1 MIVWTGRGILSL
13 LFPGLVIFLLVF
25 FKDSTYEMLVFLSVE
40 VPVNL
45 LMWYFGKKWNATVV
59 YFDTQDQQYY
69 KTENDHT
76 VFWIPMQYV
85 SLVILVNVLLALF
98 AENIYIGVLLT
109 AVSAYVIKYDYFK
122 EKGFGFNKAKQ
133 RAMSKDEEQGN
144 TPPPLPRSN
153 DWQSRR

>member
-25 FKDSTYEMLVFLSVE
+25 FKDSTYETLIFLSAE

-59 YFDTQDQQYY
+59 YFDQEDQKYY
-69 KTENDHT
+69 KRENDHT

-85 SLVILVNVLLALF
+85 SLVILLNVLLALF
-98 AENIYIGVLLT
+98 GESIYIGVLLT
-109 AVSAYVIKYDYFK
+109 AISAYVIKYDYF
-122 EKGFGFNKAKQ
+122 EQKGWVLRKTKQ
-133 RAMSKDEEQGN
+133 RAMSKHEEQGN
-144 TPPPLPRSN
+144 VPPALPRSN